1 MHSSEEMAN
10 VVIQVLSNAPQVVES
25 LIGLSA
31 LDNVTRCHKNSA
43 RFLSRLIL
51 PILHL
56 DPTHADP
63 LDHLAQAFFA
73 FYIDAACLYS
83 CWTRL
88 QNTNEWPS
96 IAYHVAQGS
105 SMCPSCGLLDV
116 KAVLL
121 SLHNLLNSSTLPK
134 ALLAFYEILV
144 HRRQVIPFQ
153 GCIRFQIFWSF
164 GLKCDSHQFHPS
176 PSYLSQYNIYLP
188 PPTRQTA
195 AS

>member
-1 MHSSEEMAN
+1 MSQEFRQVSESSDPPDSSSWSYTRWPFGS
-10 VVIQVLSNAPQVVES
+10 LSTS
-25 LIGLSA
+25 IF
-31 LDNVTRCHKNSA
+31 R
-43 RFLSRLIL
+43 IL
-51 PILHL
+51 
-56 DPTHADP
+56 
-63 LDHLAQAFFA
+63 
-73 FYIDAACLYS
+73 YIDAACLYS

-96 IAYHVAQGS
+96 IAYHLAQGS
-105 SMCPSCGLLDV
+105 STCPSCGLLDL

-121 SLHNLLNSSTLPK
+121 SLHNLLNSS